1 MLTYDFDKTSS
12 EPVYVQIYKK
22 IKNDIEL
29 GVIKPDEKLPSKRA
43 FSAHLGLSV
52 ITIESA
58 YNQLIAE
65 GYIRSVSKK
74 GYYN

>member
-43 FSAHLGLSV
+43 FSTFGFERH
-52 ITIESA
+52 
-58 YNQLIAE
+58 N
-65 GYIRSVSKK
+65 
-74 GYYN
+74 N